1 MNLCAVPP
9 SMGMMRVGCNKT
21 FVFSSE
27 LATVEK
33 AERICCKMGMRLLS
47 IDTKEEMACI
57 VNIFRGNGLY
67 SIQVT
72 ENKYVFQVLYLF

>member
-1 MNLCAVPP
+1 MPKIFRAVPP

-27 LATVEK
+27 LAKVDM

-57 VNIFRGNGLY
+57 VNIFRGMGFIFNLPNGHG
-67 SIQVT
+67 
-72 ENKYVFQVLYLF
+72 